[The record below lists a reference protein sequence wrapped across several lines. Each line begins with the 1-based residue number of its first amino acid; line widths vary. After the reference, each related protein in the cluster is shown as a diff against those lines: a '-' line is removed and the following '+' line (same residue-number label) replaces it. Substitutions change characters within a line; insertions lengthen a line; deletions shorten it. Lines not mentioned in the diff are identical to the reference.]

1 MAVSALRRPPTDGPD
16 VVIWLPDRVPSSQ
29 SPRSSSKRKA
39 QAFLPSPPRRRH
51 CRSPSP
57 FSSPSLSTLSPTI
70 TKTPSPTWS
79 RLSSPATILRPPV
92 PEPLSINSVIR
103 QYCRSRL
110 YVPPLHWTSDHLQ
123 LLDCRFAL
131 KRAQRKGRSKPRRRP
146 ATSRD
151 DQSRL
156 TDNVTH
162 SQRQYQAAKLTVS
175 QTAIHA
181 ANLLLYQAHN
191 TVIKHLAVQELLS
204 VYNVR
209 HLK

>member
-1 MAVSALRRPPTDGPD
+1 MAVSALMRSLTDGPD
-16 VVIWLPDRVPSSQ
+16 ATIRLPDGVPSLQ
-29 SPRSSSKRKA
+29 SPRSGSKRKA
-39 QAFLPSPPRRRH
+39 QSFLLSPPPRRS
-51 CRSPSP
+51 RSPSP
-57 FSSPSLSTLSPTI
+57 SASTLAPTI
-70 TKTPSPTWS
+70 TKTPSSVWS
-79 RLSSPATILRPPV
+79 QPSSPATILRPSV
-92 PEPLSINSVIR
+92 PEPLSINSIIR

-110 YVPPLHWTSDHLQ
+110 YVPPLHWTSNHLQ

-131 KRAQRKGRSKPRRRP
+131 KKTRRKGRSKSRRRP

-162 SQRQYQAAKLTVS
+162 SERQHQAAKLTTS

-191 TVIKHLAVQELLS
+191 TVVKHWAVEDLLS
-204 VYNVR
+204 VYNIR

>member
-1 MAVSALRRPPTDGPD
+1 MAVSALMQSLPDGPD
-16 VVIWLPDRVPSSQ
+16 AAIWLPDGALSLQ
-29 SPRSSSKRKA
+29 SPRSGSKRKA
-39 QAFLPSPPRRRH
+39 QTFLPSPPPRRS
-51 CRSPSP
+51 RS
-57 FSSPSLSTLSPTI
+57 SSPSASTLTPTI
-70 TKTPSPTWS
+70 TKTPSSIWS
-79 RLSSPATILRPPV
+79 QPLSPATILRPPV
-92 PEPLSINSVIR
+92 PEPLSINSIIR

-131 KRAQRKGRSKPRRRP
+131 KRARRKGRSKPRQRP

-162 SQRQYQAAKLTVS
+162 SQRQHQAAKLTTS
-175 QTAIHA
+175 QTAVYA
-181 ANLLLYQAHN
+181 ANLLLYEAHN
-191 TVIKHLAVQELLS
+191 TVVKHCAVEELLS
-204 VYNVR
+204 VYNVH